1 MHAVWWIDLALV
13 KELNGIHTH
22 TLTHT
27 HRDLHDSPQEK
38 EKSKQERMLQHL
50 VCLPFSVSV
59 EQVQRRDKEI

>member
-13 KELNGIHTH
+13 KELNGI
-22 TLTHT
+22 HT

-50 VCLPFSVSV
+50 ACLPFSVSV